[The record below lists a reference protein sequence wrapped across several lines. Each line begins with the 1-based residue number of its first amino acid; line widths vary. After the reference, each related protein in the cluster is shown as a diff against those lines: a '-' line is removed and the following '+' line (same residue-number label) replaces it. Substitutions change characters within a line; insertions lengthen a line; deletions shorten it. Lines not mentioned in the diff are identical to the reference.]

1 MGERASDG
9 DNDLRGRSGARGA
22 ASVVIP
28 AHNEEAVIARLLSS
42 LTDGLDGAALDVVV
56 ACNGCTDRTA
66 EVAREHGARVVD
78 VPVPSKIAAL
88 NAADA
93 LAQGF
98 PRFYVDAD
106 VVLTG
111 RAVLDVARALE
122 EPGALAAA
130 PPARLDTA
138 DRPWTIRAFYR
149 VWEAVQAANHMPA
162 GSGVYAMSA
171 AGRAR
176 FHRFPDVL
184 ADDLFARNVFSREER
199 RAPATDAVVVE
210 APHTLGALLRRRTR
224 VYAGNAQVAA
234 DPELSRLPGGR
245 EPRTP
250 WWRVVARRPAL
261 VPAATV
267 FVAVNGVAKLR
278 ARGLRRGGRPVAWG
292 RDDTTRTPAGP
303 RS

>member
-1 MGERASDG
+1 MGERASEG
-9 DNDLRGRSGARGA
+9 DIAAGSA

-28 AHNEEAVIARLLSS
+28 AHNEEAVIGRLLTS
-42 LTDGLDGAALDVVV
+42 LTEGLDGATLDVVV

-66 EVAREHGARVVD
+66 EIASGHGARVVV
-78 VPVPSKIAAL
+78 VPEPSKIGAL
-88 NAADA
+88 NAADEVA
-93 LAQGF
+93 RGF
-98 PRFYVDAD
+98 PRVYVDAD

-130 PPARLDTA
+130 PPAHLDTA
-138 DRPWTIRAFYR
+138 GRPWTVRAFYR

-162 GSGVYAMSA
+162 GSGVYAMNAS
-171 AGRAR
+171 GRAR
-176 FHRFPDVL
+176 FDRFPDVV
-184 ADDLFARNVFSREER
+184 ADDLFARNLFTSEER
-199 RAPATDAVVVE
+199 RAPATDAVLVE
-210 APHTLGALLRRRTR
+210 APHTLGALLARRVR

-245 EPRTP
+245 EARTP
-250 WWRVVARRPAL
+250 WWKVVARRPAL

-278 ARGLRRGGRPVAWG
+278 ARGLGRRGRAVAWG
-292 RDDTTRTPAGP
+292 RDETTRTPAGAQP
-303 RS
+303 

>member
-1 MGERASDG
+1 MDERASDG
-9 DNDLRGRSGARGA
+9 EIA

-28 AHNEEAVIARLLSS
+28 AHNEEAVIGRLLTS
-42 LTDGLDGAALDVVV
+42 LTDGLDGAVLDVVV
-56 ACNGCTDRTA
+56 AANGCTDGTA
-66 EVAREHGARVVD
+66 PLAREHGARVVE
-78 VPVPSKIAAL
+78 VAEPSKIAAL
-88 NAADA
+88 NAADEVA
-93 LAQGF
+93 RAF
-98 PRFYVDAD
+98 PRLYVDAD

-130 PPARLDTA
+130 PPARLDTTG
-138 DRPWTIRAFYR
+138 RPRTVRAFYR

-176 FHRFPDVL
+176 FDRFPDVL
-184 ADDLFARNVFSREER
+184 ADDLFARNLFSRTER

-210 APHTLGALLRRRTR
+210 APHTLAALLARRTR
-224 VYAGNAQVAA
+224 VYAGNAQLAA

-250 WWRVVARRPAL
+250 WWKVVARRPTL
-261 VPAATV
+261 VPAASV

-278 ARGLRRGGRPVAWG
+278 ARRLRRDGRSVAWG
-292 RDDTTRTPAGP
+292 RDDTTRTPAGARP
-303 RS
+303 

>member
-1 MGERASDG
+1 MDERASD
-9 DNDLRGRSGARGA
+9 DEIA

-28 AHNEEAVIARLLSS
+28 AHNEAAVIGRLLTS
-42 LTDGLDGAALDVVV
+42 LTEGLDGAVLDVVV
-56 ACNGCTDRTA
+56 AANGCTDRTA
-66 EVAREHGARVVD
+66 QLAREHGARVVE
-78 VPVPSKIAAL
+78 VAEPSKIAAL
-88 NAADA
+88 NAADEVA
-93 LAQGF
+93 RAF
-98 PRFYVDAD
+98 PRLYVDAD

-130 PPARLDTA
+130 PPARLDTTG
-138 DRPWTIRAFYR
+138 RPWTVRAFYR

-176 FHRFPDVL
+176 FDRFPDVL
-184 ADDLFARNVFSREER
+184 ADDLFARNLFSRDER

-210 APHTLGALLRRRTR
+210 APHTLAALLARRTR
-224 VYAGNAQVAA
+224 VYAGNAHVAA
-234 DPELSRLPGGR
+234 DPELSRLPGGL

-250 WWRVVARRPAL
+250 WWKVVARRPKL

-267 FVAVNGVAKLR
+267 FVAVNGIAKLR
-278 ARGLRRGGRPVAWG
+278 ARRLWRDGRSVAWG
-292 RDDTTRTPAGP
+292 RDDTTRTPAGAQP
-303 RS
+303 

>member
-1 MGERASDG
+1 MDERASDG
-9 DNDLRGRSGARGA
+9 DGDSA

-28 AHNEEAVIARLLSS
+28 AHNEETVVGRLLTS
-42 LTDGLDGAALDVVV
+42 LAEGLDGAALDVVV

-66 EVAREHGARVVD
+66 EIASEHGARVVV
-78 VPVPSKIAAL
+78 VPEPSKIAAL
-88 NAADA
+88 NAADEVA
-93 LAQGF
+93 RGF

-130 PPARLDTA
+130 PPAHLDTTG
-138 DRPWTIRAFYR
+138 RPWTVRAFYR
-149 VWEAVQAANHMPA
+149 VWEAVQDANHMPA
-162 GSGVYAMSA
+162 GSGVYAMNA

-176 FHRFPDVL
+176 FDRFPDVV
-184 ADDLFARNVFSREER
+184 ADDLFVRNVFTRDER
-199 RAPATDAVVVE
+199 RAPATDAVLVE
-210 APHTLGALLRRRTR
+210 APHTLAALLARRIR

-250 WWRVVARRPAL
+250 WWKVVARRPAL
-261 VPAATV
+261 IPAATV

-278 ARGLRRGGRPVAWG
+278 ARRLGRRGRAVAWG
-292 RDDTTRTPAGP
+292 RDETTRSPTGAQP
-303 RS
+303 